1 MSYFTKANMHAVAE
15 LSNAH
20 WGIPTGLGVVAGMG
34 GGASGDPKDIAFG
47 GILGGALGAGAKMY
61 GNAAVRRAYRGTSN
75 TPWKTG
81 NILTQQVSKDILL

>member
-1 MSYFTKANMHAVAE
+1 MSYFTKANMHVVAE

-20 WGIPTGLGVVAGMG
+20 WGIPTGLGVAAGMLG
-34 GGASGDPKDIAFG
+34 TSGDPKDI
-47 GILGGALGAGAKMY
+47 ALGAGAKMY